1 MSIPNAGG
9 SVVAGLFLQK
19 RHYCIFRLL
28 FALSCANL
36 QKWHYRDLRMIKLK
50 NIAQVSS
57 GMTFRVRIDV
67 ATGGGVRV
75 IQMKD
80 LGNDNRVHLSKA
92 IQIDHPKPKD
102 YQLARRGDLIFCSRG
117 QKNTAALLQEE
128 VKNTIVAAPLLR
140 VRPNLERVVPEFL
153 CWWINQSASQAYF
166 ASRSE
171 GTSLKMLSK
180 PSLEN
185 LNVILPPVQQQKQ
198 IADFFRLAM
207 REQELLSNIQNR
219 KAAYTHGILMQIA
232 SNQKYDL
239 CQGIKQ

>member
-1 MSIPNAGG
+1 
-9 SVVAGLFLQK
+9 
-19 RHYCIFRLL
+19 
-28 FALSCANL
+28 
-36 QKWHYRDLRMIKLK
+36 
-50 NIAQVSS
+50 
-57 GMTFRVRIDV
+57 MTFRVRIDV